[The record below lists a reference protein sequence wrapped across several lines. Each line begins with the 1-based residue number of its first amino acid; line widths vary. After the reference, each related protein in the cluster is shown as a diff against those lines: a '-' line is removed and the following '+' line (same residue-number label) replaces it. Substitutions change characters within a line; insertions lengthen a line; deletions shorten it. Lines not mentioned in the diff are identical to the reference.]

1 MILELRAKVDDL
13 ENRSRRNNLVVYGVE
28 ESHEE
33 DSKKQKVNGD
43 IFRKILGVEI
53 NSIERMHRIG
63 QRNAERPRPVILK
76 LCNYVDKTKVLSS
89 CFKLK
94 GTNIFIS
101 EDFSKN
107 IRDTRTKLWRSTAEE
122 RKTGSKVS
130 LHFDKLKVD
139 GKLYVRDAL
148 RNCRTELSQST
159 ASAQPEKSTS
169 RFTRAT
175 ARKRDNK

>member
-1 MILELRAKVDDL
+1 
-13 ENRSRRNNLVVYGVE
+13 
-28 ESHEE
+28 
-33 DSKKQKVNGD
+33 
-43 IFRKILGVEI
+43 
-53 NSIERMHRIG
+53 MHRIG

-76 LCNYVDKTKVLSS
+76 LYNYVDKTKVLSS

-94 GTNIFIS
+94 RTNISIS

-169 RFTRAT
+169 PFTLAT
-175 ARKRDNK
+175 APKRDSK